1 MELKVEKVLNGYIV
15 YNNDIKTKKI
25 AVDAEEVSR
34 YITEDLSSSLN
45 DLAIDATVSINV
57 EMITGKRRGKN
68 ITDSEEE
75 LVCQHYIDNWTLKDI
90 ASYANITQATV
101 MAILR
106 RKNIPLRG
114 GRQISPEVEKEVV
127 ELYNSGMSI
136 VEITNKTSVRSE
148 QTIYRILRSAK
159 VKMRRN
165 RKN

>member
-25 AVDAEEVSR
+25 AVDAEKVSR

-68 ITDSEEE
+68 ITDSEED

>member
-68 ITDSEEE
+68 ITDSEED

>member
-34 YITEDLSSSLN
+34 YITEDLSNSLN
-45 DLAIDATVSINV
+45 DLAIGATVSINV

-68 ITDSEEE
+68 ITDSEEG
-75 LVCQHYIDNWTLKDI
+75 LVCQHYIDNWTIKDI
-90 ASYANITQATV
+90 ASYANISQTTV

-106 RKNIPLRG
+106 RKNIPLRNG
-114 GRQISPEVEKEVV
+114 KQVSPEVEKEVI

-159 VKMRRN
+159 VKMRRD